1 MNPVTQT
8 RRTSRLVIALLAVVA
23 LALAACGGAAATAS
37 PAASSAISSAPLDL
51 TGTNWLLIR
60 YLSPD
65 GALFTV
71 PAAITPKAAFTAD
84 TMSGNAGCNT
94 FNGGYTLTGQDLKLG
109 PMASTMMACQEPIAS
124 VENAYLAA
132 LNVVDKAALL
142 DNGNLQLWD
151 SEGKT
156 TLVFL
161 KGN

>member
-1 MNPVTQT
+1 MNPVTSS
-8 RRTSRLVIALLAVVA
+8 RRARRLV
-23 LALAACGGAAATAS
+23 LALMAVLALGVAACGGAAATAS
-37 PAASSAISSAPLDL
+37 PAGTGVSNAPLTL
-51 TGTNWLLIR
+51 AGTNWLLIR

-71 PAAITPKAAFTAD
+71 PAAITPKASFTAD

-94 FNGGYTLTGQDLKLG
+94 FNGGYTLTGQDLKLD